1 MVMRLK
7 ALATAAAAGGLL
19 ALMAAAPAALAQPA
33 PGNGNSWVR
42 ENGQWVWSPRLNII
56 QSEHYSRL
64 VANNPRFRAQRER
77 TECGPITDPGLHQR
91 CLDSFAQNVQA
102 WRDGTAEAYYRQALS
117 SESYG
122 SSTPPQPYI
131 SGAGQ

>member
-1 MVMRLK
+1 MRLK
-7 ALATAAAAGGLL
+7 ALATAAAAAGLL
-19 ALMAAAPAALAQPA
+19 ALTSGMPTAQAQPA
-33 PGNGNSWVR
+33 PGNGHAWVHQD
-42 ENGQWVWSPRLNII
+42 GQWVWSPRLNVI

-77 TECGPITDPGLHQR
+77 TECGPITDPGLHQQ

-102 WRDGTAEAYYRQALS
+102 WRDGAAEAYYRQALS
-117 SESYG
+117 SESSG

-131 SGAGQ
+131 SSAGQ